1 MSEKKTRIYIDG
13 IFDVF
18 HRGHIDV
25 LRKAKEFRKNS
36 TLIVGVISDKI
47 AEEYKRKPIYNE
59 EDRYLIINS
68 IKYVDE
74 VVFNSPLI
82 LTKDFIEKHKID
94 LVLHS
99 FSDIN
104 DFEKQKI
111 YTEQIDNIF
120 HLIPYNSY
128 ISTTSLIN
136 KIKTMNDK

>member
-1 MSEKKTRIYIDG
+1 MSEKQTRIYIDG
-13 IFDVF
+13 IFDLF
-18 HRGHIDV
+18 HRGHLDV

-36 TLIVGVISDKI
+36 TLIVGIISDKV

-74 VVFNSPLI
+74 VVFNSPLV

-94 LVLHS
+94 IVLHS